1 MMDTYMTGDVG
12 STMRLN
18 VHFIITLDT
27 FTPVTELLNY

>member
-1 MMDTYMTGDVG
+1 MDTYMTGDVG

-18 VHFIITLDT
+18 VHLIITLDT